1 MTKAKMPLQF
11 IPKRGLNRREVI
23 ALLVMVGSQFIIGVM
38 MLRIMIVNRG
48 VTSIGIADV
57 LPTMQAPFEDAHRET
72 QMKKMNGGESDGENG
87 KLSGTNIDCGIFG
100 KDAKMLDFEMGLG
113 VDVSE
118 YLLRT
123 RFVIGNRITC
133 HRSFMAEK
141 KTCLVKGLWEVIEGI
156 SELEEMASDSKA
168 ESGSADPANTSDSSA
183 QQLLRDGATDAG
195 KTDWEVIKFS
205 QNPADPAAE
214 NNQFRAEVSYMQDR
228 VSGFRKEVEEKME
241 KNDVEGVLN
250 MVKQSLKGLGP
261 NAQFTPDEKSDG
273 ESDAQSAEK
282 MKSAQKS
289 KDKVDRALAVLQ
301 EIFQEMN
308 EEMKDTERW
317 LKDTEAVLEGAVNEF
332 KMVWKL

>member
-23 ALLVMVGSQFIIGVM
+23 ALLVMVGSQLIIGVM
-38 MLRIMIVNRG
+38 MLRIMIVNQD
-48 VTSIGIADV
+48 VTSVGIADV
-57 LPTMQAPFEDAHRET
+57 LPTVQAPFEDAHHET
-72 QMKKMNGGESDGENG
+72 QMKMNGGGSDGKNG
-87 KLSGTNIDCGIFG
+87 KHSGTNIDCGIFG
-100 KDAKMLDFEMGLG
+100 KDAKMLDFKMGLG

-141 KTCLVKGLWEVIEGI
+141 KTYLVKGLWEVIEGV
-156 SELEEMASDSKA
+156 SELEEMASDSKT
-168 ESGSADPANTSDSSA
+168 ESGSADPANTSDSGA
-183 QQLLRDGATDAG
+183 QQFLRDGATHAG
-195 KTDWEVIKFS
+195 KTDWEVVKFS
-205 QNPADPAAE
+205 QNPAYPAVE
-214 NNQFRAEVSYMQDR
+214 SNQFRAEVSFMQDR
-228 VSGFRKEVEEKME
+228 VTGFRREVEEKME

-261 NAQFTPDEKSDG
+261 NAQFPQGEKSDA

-282 MKSAQKS
+282 INSAQKS
-289 KDKVDRALAVLQ
+289 KDKVDRALVVLQ
-301 EIFQEMN
+301 EIFREIN
-308 EEMKDTERW
+308 EEMKDTELW